1 MFVNSSSIGKFHDKC
16 VCWGSEGLSKLE
28 EMRAEPGFPQ
38 AREIGFVPIMPVLN
52 AVHALLSRK
61 CCDSDLRSH
70 GSRFVRTNAAWPWFA
85 RFLAWPFK
93 RDAFK
98 RDRFCRLRDLQLRV
112 RCSSTSVLSC
122 LFF

>member
-1 MFVNSSSIGKFHDKC
+1 MFVRLTYTLEILRALVNSTISMC
-16 VCWGSEGLSKLE
+16 VCRGSKGSSKLE

-70 GSRFVRTNAAWPWFA
+70 GSRFVRI
-85 RFLAWPFK
+85 
-93 RDAFK
+93 
-98 RDRFCRLRDLQLRV
+98 
-112 RCSSTSVLSC
+112 
-122 LFF
+122 

>member
-1 MFVNSSSIGKFHDKC
+1 MFVRLIYTLEILLALVNSTIRVC
-16 VCWGSEGLSKLE
+16 VCVCRGSKGSSKLE

-70 GSRFVRTNAAWPWFA
+70 GSRFART
-85 RFLAWPFK
+85 
-93 RDAFK
+93 
-98 RDRFCRLRDLQLRV
+98 
-112 RCSSTSVLSC
+112 
-122 LFF
+122 